1 MKKKIVAFTLV
12 IVMLAIAIV
21 GGTLAYFTD
30 TDEATNVFA
39 IGNIAIDQNEWERN
53 EEGAIVEF
61 NQGKNVVPAV
71 FKYLTPKSD
80 ITVDGYDFTIR
91 SLEGNYI
98 DKIVNVTNTGSN
110 LAYVRTI
117 IAVPNMNGYDDSADA
132 THNPL
137 HWNYLDATDFNGEGW
152 DWNGSNDA
160 EATEQLCYA
169 QNVMIDGASY
179 DIYVATY
186 NVELTPDE
194 ITSPSMVGFYLDPT
208 VDHDENGYFFV
219 DGNGEKQSLEE
230 WMNDGSLKFLVATQA
245 VQADGFVDAWEA
257 LDAAFGA
264 ITAENL
270 PWDVEEL
277 PAA

>member
-1 MKKKIVAFTLV
+1 MKKILAFSVV
-12 IVMLAIAIV
+12 IAMLAIAIV

-30 TDEATNVFA
+30 TDEAVNEFV
-39 IGNIAIDQNEWERN
+39 IGNVAIDQNEWQRG

-61 NQGKNVVPAV
+61 EQDKNVVPAV
-71 FKYLTPKSD
+71 YKYLTPKSD

-91 SLEGNYI
+91 NLEGNYI

-117 IAVPNMNGYDDSADA
+117 IAVPNMNGYDDTADA
-132 THNPL
+132 SHNPL
-137 HWNYLDATDFNGEGW
+137 HWNYLDATDFDGIGW
-152 DWNGSNDA
+152 DWNGSNDE

-169 QNVMIDGASY
+169 QDVIIDGASY

-186 NVELTPDE
+186 NVELTSGE

-208 VDHDENGYFFV
+208 VDCDEDGYFFV
-219 DGNGEKQSLEE
+219 DGNGEKQSLKE

-245 VQADGFVDAWEA
+245 VQADGFADAWEA
-257 LDAAFGA
+257 LDEAFGA
-264 ITAENL
+264 ISADNL
-270 PWDVEEL
+270 PWEVDE